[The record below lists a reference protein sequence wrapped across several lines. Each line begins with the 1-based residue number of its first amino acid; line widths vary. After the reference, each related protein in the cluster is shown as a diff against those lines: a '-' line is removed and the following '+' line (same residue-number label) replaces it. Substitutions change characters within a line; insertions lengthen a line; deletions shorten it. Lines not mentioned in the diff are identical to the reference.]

1 MNKHNKMKLKLTRAE
16 TQMILLN
23 RLQITQKE
31 LSAKT
36 KIGVNILTRYFN
48 GAIRK
53 EMALKYYGDQID
65 LFLQAG
71 RVNPEADG
79 GGE

>member
-1 MNKHNKMKLKLTRAE
+1 MKLKLTRAE

-31 LSAKT
+31 LSAQT
-36 KIGVNILTRYFN
+36 GVGVNILTRYFN

-53 EMALKYYGDQID
+53 EMALKFYGDQID
-65 LFLQAG
+65 LFLQSG
-71 RVNPEADG
+71 RVNPEFDG